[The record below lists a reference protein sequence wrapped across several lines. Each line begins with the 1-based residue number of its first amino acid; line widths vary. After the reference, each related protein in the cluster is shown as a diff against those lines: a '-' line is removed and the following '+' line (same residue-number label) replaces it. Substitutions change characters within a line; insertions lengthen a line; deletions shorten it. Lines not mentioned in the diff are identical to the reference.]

1 MAKLIEVVEEGKRIL
16 VNVDKISRVYQG
28 VDHNA
33 VIVINERE
41 KDFVILSSTDYNE
54 VKNKIRYHYSKNK

>member
-16 VNVDKISRVYQG
+16 INVDKISRVYQG

-33 VIVINERE
+33 IIVINERE
-41 KDFVILSSTDYNE
+41 KDFVILTSTNYNE
-54 VKNKIRYHYSKNK
+54 VKDKIRNHYSKD